1 MVSEHRFCTRA
12 LALREH
18 SHCAPALTEGPDL
31 AAAEVGAW
39 QTRYLPHPPPR
50 CPPVLP
56 GQGGATESRAES
68 RTGSMVLPAA
78 APPPSPSLCTP
89 AALPQGR
96 RLWAARGA
104 AARPPPV
111 SAPGGPRGVVPCR
124 AAGGMEWELNLLLYL
139 ALFLL
144 LLLLLLLLLCLLLR
158 QLRGSAGSA
167 QGAPPRR
174 RPPPRQPRAACRE
187 L

>member
-1 MVSEHRFCTRA
+1 MGGERSGG
-12 LALREH
+12 
-18 SHCAPALTEGPDL
+18 S
-31 AAAEVGAW
+31 AATGISTGRSAG
-39 QTRYLPHPPPR
+39 
-50 CPPVLP
+50 
-56 GQGGATESRAES
+56 SRA
-68 RTGSMVLPAA
+68 
-78 APPPSPSLCTP
+78 
-89 AALPQGR
+89 
-96 RLWAARGA
+96 
-104 AARPPPV
+104 
-111 SAPGGPRGVVPCR
+111 VPCR